1 MRSDVLTHCGA
12 GSTHALD
19 GLAREAGTA
28 GVAVLQPG
36 GDALGAVVAAVVVL
50 EDDPRTNAGT
60 GSRMRVNGRIQMDAG
75 LMDSRLEVGAVATIS
90 AVKNPI
96 RVARAVMETPHFLL
110 AGEDATRFAR
120 RRGFRRYD
128 PATPRAKERLDE
140 ALRKLKTGK
149 MPAWARRWKNFAWDT
164 VGAVSRDVKGGFAA
178 GCSTGGHAYMMP
190 GRVGD
195 SPLVGAGFYAGPAGA
210 VTVTG
215 VGEQIARVVLSKFVY
230 DRIAKGE
237 RAQAACDAGLAL
249 FRKNVP
255 VGIIAL
261 DRTTAGTASNR
272 AMASWSSART
282 K

>member
-1 MRSDVLTHCGA
+1 LRVFTI
-12 GSTHALD
+12 ALR
-19 GLAREAGTA
+19 L
-28 GVAVLQPG
+28 VAEG
-36 GDALGAVVAAVVVL
+36 GDHLVEPG
-50 EDDPRTNAGT
+50 DDG
-60 GSRMRVNGRIQMDAG
+60 GVGDAQ
-75 LMDSRLEVGAVATIS
+75 
-90 AVKNPI
+90 
-96 RVARAVMETPHFLL
+96 LL
-110 AGEDATRFAR
+110 LDILDLASV
-120 RRGFRRYD
+120 
-128 PATPRAKERLDE
+128 AKERLDE